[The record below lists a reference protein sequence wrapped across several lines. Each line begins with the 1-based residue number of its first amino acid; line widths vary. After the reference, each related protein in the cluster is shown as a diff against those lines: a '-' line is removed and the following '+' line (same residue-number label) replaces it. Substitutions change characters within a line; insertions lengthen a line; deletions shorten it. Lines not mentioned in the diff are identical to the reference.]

1 MPTPCTGNGQT
12 NKKRDN
18 SGMKRYWL
26 LFSQTVTVF
35 LAAWFIVATLKP
47 EWLQGVQRSAHGI
60 TLLQAPATDSDTR
73 AAGSLSA
80 AAQKASPAV
89 VSINTSQS
97 RSRQKNQDPW
107 SRYFQGDQEED
118 SPAGLGSGVIVS
130 PEGHVL
136 TNNHVVE
143 DADDIEVVLSD
154 GRRAAAKVLGT
165 DPDSDLAL
173 LKISL
178 DKLPVIVLGQSD
190 SLRVGDV
197 ALAIGNPF
205 GVGQTVTSG
214 IVSALGRNQL
224 GINTFENF
232 IQTDAAIN
240 PGNSGGAL
248 VDVNGQLIGIN
259 TAIYS
264 RSGGNMG
271 IGFAIPVATALKVM
285 KDLMANG
292 KVTRGWIGVEP
303 QDLSPELAATFN
315 LPSAGDKNAV
325 SGVVITGVLQNGP
338 AAKAG
343 IRPGDVIVKV
353 NSQAVGNVSELLS
366 TVAGLQPGAQAQV
379 QVWRRQG
386 LTDITVT
393 PGQRPAPRQR
403 PR

>member
-1 MPTPCTGNGQT
+1 
-12 NKKRDN
+12 
-18 SGMKRYWL
+18 MKRSWL
-26 LFSQTVTVF
+26 LFSQSVTVL
-35 LAAWFIVATLKP
+35 LAAWFVVATLKP

-60 TLLQAPATDSDTR
+60 TLLQAPATDTETR

-97 RSRQKNQDPW
+97 RSRRNSSQDPW
-107 SRYFQGDQEED
+107 SRYFQGDQDDEEP
-118 SPAGLGSGVIVS
+118 SGLGSGVIVS
-130 PEGHVL
+130 PEGHIL
-136 TNNHVVE
+136 TNNHVIE
-143 DADDIEVVLSD
+143 EADDIEVVLSD
-154 GRRAAAKVLGT
+154 GRRAAAKVLGS
-165 DPDSDLAL
+165 DPESDLAL

-178 DKLPVIVLGQSD
+178 DKLPVIVLGQSE

-285 KDLMANG
+285 KDLVVNG

-303 QDLSPELAATFN
+303 QDLSPELASTFN
-315 LPSAGDKNAV
+315 LPSGTGKEAL

-353 NSQAVGNVSELLS
+353 NSQAIGNVSELLS
-366 TVAGLQPGAQAQV
+366 TVAGLQPGTQARL

-386 LTDITVT
+386 LTDVTIT
-393 PGQRPAPRQR
+393 PGQRPAPARR

>member
-1 MPTPCTGNGQT
+1 
-12 NKKRDN
+12 
-18 SGMKRYWL
+18 MKRSWL
-26 LFSQTVTVF
+26 LFSQSVTVL
-35 LAAWFIVATLKP
+35 LAAWFVVATLKP
-47 EWLQGVQRSAHGI
+47 EWLHGVQRSAHGI
-60 TLLQAPATDSDTR
+60 TLLQAPATDTETR

-97 RSRQKNQDPW
+97 RSRRNSSQDPW
-107 SRYFQGDQEED
+107 SRYFQGDQDDEEP
-118 SPAGLGSGVIVS
+118 SGLGSGVIVS
-130 PEGHVL
+130 PEGHIL
-136 TNNHVVE
+136 TNNHVIE
-143 DADDIEVVLSD
+143 EADDIEVVLSD
-154 GRRAAAKVLGT
+154 GRRAAAKVLGS
-165 DPDSDLAL
+165 DPESDLAL

-178 DKLPVIVLGQSD
+178 DKLPVIVLGQSE

-285 KDLMANG
+285 KDLVANG

-303 QDLSPELAATFN
+303 QDLSPELASTFN
-315 LPSAGDKNAV
+315 LPSGTGKEAL

-366 TVAGLQPGAQAQV
+366 TVAGLQPGTQAKL

-386 LTDITVT
+386 LTDVTIT
-393 PGQRPAPRQR
+393 PGQRPAPARR